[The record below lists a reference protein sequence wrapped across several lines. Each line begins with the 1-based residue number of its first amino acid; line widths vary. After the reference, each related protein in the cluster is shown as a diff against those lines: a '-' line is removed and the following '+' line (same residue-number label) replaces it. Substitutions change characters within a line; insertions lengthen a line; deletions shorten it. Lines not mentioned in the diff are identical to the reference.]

1 MTRYCVIGAGAAGI
15 SALQQL
21 REAGFEVDCFE
32 KTDRVGGHW
41 HTDYDALHLI
51 TSRDMTGFDGF
62 PMPADYPH
70 FPRRDL
76 VTSFIES
83 YARHH
88 GHYDLIRFGT
98 EIVSVAPVPCDGP
111 TGSVGWHVTSSA
123 GDEGTYDG
131 VLIAN
136 GHLWAQHVP
145 EVPGEYTGY
154 QVHSGS
160 YRNVDELAPGR
171 TLVVGVGN
179 SGCDIAVDIA
189 QHRLDVDIVV
199 RKGVLFQAKTY
210 FGVPRAEVPLLAGL
224 SPDEIDVTSRMLAKV
239 ALGDNSSYPGLPAA
253 EATTLADGPVT
264 VNDLLLYWIH
274 HGRVAV
280 RPGIERV
287 DGRTVHFADGTSGDY
302 GSIVWAT
309 GFDVRLPFLADDVI
323 TWRDGV
329 PVRYA
334 GGMLPEGAEKLYF
347 IGLIAPRGPQIPVYG
362 EQAKR
367 VARMIAAHEKAGPT
381 GLPLAARFS
390 EEQEPEL
397 RVDIVRAVWNEQ
409 MQHTDDLLD
418 TL

>member
-1 MTRYCVIGAGAAGI
+1 MARYCVIGAGAAGI

-21 REAGFEVDCFE
+21 REAGHDVDCFE

-98 EIVSVAPVPCDGP
+98 EVRAVEPVATDGP
-111 TGSVGWHVTSSA
+111 VGSAGWRVTSSA
-123 GDEGTYDG
+123 GDEGVYDG
-131 VLIAN
+131 VLVAN
-136 GHLWAQHVP
+136 GHLWSQHVP
-145 EVPGEYTGY
+145 QVPGEFSGY

-160 YRNVDELAPGR
+160 YRNVDELPEGR

-189 QHRLDVDIVV
+189 QHRRDVDIVV

-210 FGVPRAEVPLLAGL
+210 FGVPRAEVPLLQGL

-239 ALGDNSSYPGLPAA
+239 ALGDNSSYPGLPEA

-274 HGRVAV
+274 HGRIAV
-280 RPGIERV
+280 RAGIESF
-287 DGRTVHFADGTSGDY
+287 DGRAVRFVDGTSGDY
-302 GSIVWAT
+302 DAIVWAT
-309 GFDVRLPFLADDVI
+309 GFDVVLPFLADDVI
-323 TWRDGV
+323 TWREGV

-334 GGMLPEGAEKLYF
+334 GGILPEGAEKLYF

-367 VARMIAAHEKAGPT
+367 VVRMIAAHEKAGPQ
-381 GLPLAARFS
+381 GIPLAAQFAAA
-390 EEQEPEL
+390 QEPEL
-397 RVDIVRAVWNEQ
+397 RVDIVRAVWNDQ
-409 MQHTDDLLD
+409 MAHTDALLD
-418 TL
+418 AL